1 MDRSRFSGMVLGKQI
16 PKLLTFSQT
25 TTLEDNSACTW
36 VCALTSHLFF
46 LTTWLHPFSCAT
58 KRAKLHLELI
68 RFSITFSKILS
79 QEKGDKPEKY
89 N

>member
-1 MDRSRFSGMVLGKQI
+1 MERSKFSGTVLGTQI
-16 PKLLTFSQT
+16 PKPSSFSQT
-25 TTLEDNSACTW
+25 TTLEDNPACTW

-58 KRAKLHLELI
+58 KGTKLHVELI
-68 RFSITFSKILS
+68 RFSKTLS
-79 QEKGDKPEKY
+79 QEKGDEPERY